1 MPTSTDVPSDVRQ
14 LASVLAQPRPMRRGS
29 VSERTIRCGKP
40 NCACA
45 TDDKARHGPYFSLT
59 QAVEGKT
66 RSRFLNAEQA
76 ALAQQQV
83 EAGREFR
90 EQVDTYFEACEQW
103 SDSQLDVPA
112 QDSSAD
118 SKKKRSQRNSNAALS
133 RKSPRS

>member
-1 MPTSTDVPSDVRQ
+1 MATSTDVPPKVRQ
-14 LASVLAQPRPMRRGS
+14 LASELAQPRPMRRGS

-90 EQVDTYFEACEQW
+90 HQVDTYLEACEQW
-103 SDSQLDVPA
+103 SDSQLDVPI
-112 QDSSAD
+112 QDSTDEA
-118 SKKKRSQRNSNAALS
+118 KKKASKRTSKATSS
-133 RKSPRS
+133 RKSKRS

>member
-1 MPTSTDVPSDVRQ
+1 
-14 LASVLAQPRPMRRGS
+14 MRRGS
-29 VSERTIRCGKP
+29 VSQRTIRCGKP

-45 TDDKARHGPYFSLT
+45 NDDQARHGPYFSLT

-66 RSRFLNAEQA
+66 RSRFLTAEQA

-90 EQVDTYFEACEQW
+90 QQVDTYWEACEQW

-112 QDSSAD
+112 QGSSSEAQKGG
-118 SKKKRSQRNSNAALS
+118 SKRTPRATSSGKSKRS
-133 RKSPRS
+133 